1 MLNICLITGHSY
13 GPIEDTMEI
22 IRVTNKGRIMDTIEK
37 YHIYIANHNGFK
49 LNGTHTHNINP
60 TFDTLCKFQQQ
71 NIPITPTPTPYQQVH
86 TRPHATHVS

>member
-1 MLNICLITGHSY
+1 MTGHSY

-60 TFDTLCKFQQQ
+60 IFETARNSRQLNRVLQPQ
-71 NIPITPTPTPYQQVH
+71 NL
-86 TRPHATHVS
+86 